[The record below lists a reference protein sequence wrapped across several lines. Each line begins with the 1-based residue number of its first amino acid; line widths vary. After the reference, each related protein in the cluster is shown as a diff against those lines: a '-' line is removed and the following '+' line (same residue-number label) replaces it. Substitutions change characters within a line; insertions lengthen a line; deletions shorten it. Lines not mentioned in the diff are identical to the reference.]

1 MKAVNQSL
9 PKSQTD
15 GLGTFWTLTP
25 EAVCVTLHCEL
36 GGLSSSEA
44 ERRLAQY
51 GPNSDAE
58 TKADSLLRAV
68 FRRLLEPLSLILGLV
83 VALLATRVLLGRPVL
98 DSLMF
103 AVALAVG
110 LTPELLPMIT
120 TVTLSRGAMR
130 MAEHKDI

>member
-1 MKAVNQSL
+1 MRAVNQSL
-9 PKSQTD
+9 PKGQTD

-58 TKADSLLRAV
+58 TKADSTCAQLTTPGDRLR
-68 FRRLLEPLSLILGLV
+68 
-83 VALLATRVLLGRPVL
+83 
-98 DSLMF
+98 
-103 AVALAVG
+103 
-110 LTPELLPMIT
+110 LTSSAFGPSVEEA
-120 TVTLSRGAMR
+120 G
-130 MAEHKDI
+130 